1 MPVECERL
9 TAEEAAM
16 PITPRSRG
24 IDGKC
29 ATPSVSARSQFCEKH
44 SLPRSIG
51 TPEAVNAVIVYME
64 STGLTETQFRTQFQS
79 TDRTVRS
86 FRKSGKMRRSLASY
100 LPARRAATVDPMIAL
115 RLE

>member
-1 MPVECERL
+1 
-9 TAEEAAM
+9 
-16 PITPRSRG
+16 
-24 IDGKC
+24 
-29 ATPSVSARSQFCEKH
+29 
-44 SLPRSIG
+44 
-51 TPEAVNAVIVYME
+51 ME